1 MSHSKEEILI
11 DYLDNRLEGAERLE
25 AEQLI
30 REDATAAQEMEN
42 LLFSISL
49 IREAALLE
57 QVMDVRK
64 EFSSGAKVVPFQK
77 KEGSAVVRSFSKN
90 LLRIA
95 AMVLLLL
102 GAGGVYKYSATT
114 SSSVYNESFASFDL
128 ETSRGA
134 NNDGELEK
142 AYRNQNWTSVKN
154 IFSAQKEKT
163 IKSWFLAGMA
173 DMELKNYATAIG
185 SFKEVINQNK
195 NNTDAYYQ
203 DEAEYY
209 LALAYLGANQ
219 PGEGLA
225 LLEKIRSDKDHLYYK
240 KALAI
245 PALDLKMLEL
255 KK

>member
-42 LLFSISL
+42 LLFSVNL

-77 KEGSAVVRSFSKN
+77 KEGGAVVRSFSKN
-90 LLRIA
+90 FLRIA

-114 SSSVYNESFASFDL
+114 SSSVYNENFASFDL

-142 AYRNQNWTSVKN
+142 AYRSQNWTSVKN
-154 IFSAQKEKT
+154 IFSTQKEKT

-195 NNTDAYYQ
+195 NSDAYYQ

-219 PGEGLA
+219 SGEGLA
-225 LLEKIRSDKDHLYYK
+225 LLKKIRNDKDHLYYK
-240 KALAI
+240 KARAI